1 MIFKNLTIKK
11 FDIFIILNMVYYE
24 GINYLAMGQ
33 TASSFQTINIIKIV
47 STVDSQNFSLGSSQ
61 NFSSNIITQL
71 SQLGLSLKYYD
82 PNDIYNII
90 KKNIKK
96 VEKENESYLVEKYGL
111 IEDMENHPEIEK
123 IRQECKICDLT
134 WSHGYNST
142 SSFMNADK
150 LFRLEYTEKELEAI
164 SEIYSNDITPLTFIR
179 SYKKNTDA
187 TVTDTIENNND
198 TVNKNDND
206 TILCFVTFS
215 NDKKFLNSI
224 TIHLKFDLFST
235 DCAIE
240 AQKESFLK
248 VINDSLTRLNTMEP
262 KQICNTTDKIDS
274 LSFFG
279 CFPVLACISLLLY
292 LSLTFIYEKI

>member
-1 MIFKNLTIKK
+1 
-11 FDIFIILNMVYYE
+11 
-24 GINYLAMGQ
+24 MGQ
-33 TASSFQTINIIKIV
+33 TSSSFQTINIIKIV
-47 STVDSQNFSLGSSQ
+47 SIGDRNFSPESTSSDML
-61 NFSSNIITQL
+61 TQL
-71 SQLGLSLKYYD
+71 SQLGLFLKYYD

-96 VEKENESYLVEKYGL
+96 VEKENESYLLEKYEL
-111 IEDMENHPEIEK
+111 SNTKPEDVENHPEIEK

-150 LFRLEYTEKELEAI
+150 LFRLEYTEEELEAI
-164 SEIYSNDITPLTFIR
+164 SEIYSSDITPLTFIR

-198 TVNKNDND
+198 TVTDTVTKNDNDTYKEND

-240 AQKESFLK
+240 AQKQSFLK
-248 VINDSLTRLNTMEP
+248 VINDSLTKLNTMEP
-262 KQICNTTDKIDS
+262 KQINTHKQIRNTTHNSYKDNEIGGI
-274 LSFFG
+274 SFFA